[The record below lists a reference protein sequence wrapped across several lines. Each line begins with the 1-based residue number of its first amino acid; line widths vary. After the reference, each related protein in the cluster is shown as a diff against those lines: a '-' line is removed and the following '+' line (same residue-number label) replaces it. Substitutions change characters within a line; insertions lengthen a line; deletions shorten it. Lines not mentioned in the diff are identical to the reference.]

1 MKELEKEFIGIGE
14 VKGFRFKQIFANKY
28 AYMYQ
33 VKHPDVHE
41 VYYEV
46 FERKI
51 NEQYGCISYPKS
63 KAFGIW
69 AWCITDYDRAKEKFA
84 KLTARVQKREKESG
98 DKNS

>member
-1 MKELEKEFIGIGE
+1 MKELEKEFIGKGE
-14 VKGFRFKQIFANKY
+14 VKDFRFKQIFANKY

-51 NEQYGCISYPKS
+51 NEQFGCVSLPKS
-63 KAFGIW
+63 KSFGIW
-69 AWCITDYDRAKEKFA
+69 AWCITDYDRAKEKFDWLTKRAERRA
-84 KLTARVQKREKESG
+84 KEQD
-98 DKNS
+98 DK